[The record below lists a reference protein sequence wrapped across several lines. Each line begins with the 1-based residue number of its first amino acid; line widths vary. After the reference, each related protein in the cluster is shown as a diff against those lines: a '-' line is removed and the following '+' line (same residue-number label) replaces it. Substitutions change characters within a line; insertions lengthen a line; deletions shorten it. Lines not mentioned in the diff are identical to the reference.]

1 MGIGVSYTGYD
12 GATRHKV
19 VESAAELPRFMGA
32 QTPRVGDTFRTRR
45 PDSPA
50 LPGVVQSDPVDG
62 PLIGIE
68 GNDSPEPDGQ
78 VRVVGSRGG
87 WRFPVTRTEE
97 KIEPS
102 IIMGCNKVTHTKL
115 QYDVIVSESGL
126 VKGRTVERK
135 VWEKSF
141 FVLAEGGTTG
151 GKYEVR
157 PLWTTLPGDDTP
169 RLAGL
174 LFGEGKNL
182 EGDDIEEVKSRDGVT
197 EVKVFTHGEL
207 T

>member
-12 GATRHKV
+12 GKTRNTV
-19 VESAAELPRFMGA
+19 VQGSAELPSFMGN
-32 QTPRVGDTFRTRR
+32 TRR
-45 PDSPA
+45 PQPKAAKAPNVGDVFKSGG
-50 LPGVVQSDPVDG
+50 LGDPVDG

-115 QYDVIVSESGL
+115 QYDIIVSESGL

-141 FVLAEGGTTG
+141 FVLAEGEG
-151 GKYEVR
+151 GGGEYEVR
-157 PLWTTLPGDDTP
+157 PEWTTLPGDEKTP
-169 RLAGL
+169 RLAAL
-174 LFGEGKNL
+174 YFGKGKDL
-182 EGDDIEEVKSRDGVT
+182 KGKIEDVKKREGVT

>member
-19 VESAAELPRFMGA
+19 VESAAELPRFMAA
-32 QTPRVGDTFRTRR
+32 QTLRIGETFGFGKRR
-45 PDSPA
+45 PESAAPSA
-50 LPGVVQSDPVDG
+50 VPKNDPVDG
-62 PLIGIE
+62 PLVGIE

-87 WRFPVTRTEE
+87 WRIPVTRTEMNV
-97 KIEPS
+97 EPS
-102 IIMGCNKVTHTKL
+102 LEMQCNKVTLTKL
-115 QYDVIVSESGL
+115 QYDIIISESGL

-141 FVLAEGGTTG
+141 FVLAEGATG

-157 PLWTTLPGDDTP
+157 PEWTKLEGDDTP
-169 RLAGL
+169 RLAAL
-174 LFGEGKNL
+174 YFGEGSALDGK
-182 EGDDIEEVKSRDGVT
+182 IEDVKKRDGVT
-197 EVKVFTHGEL
+197 EVKVYTHGEL